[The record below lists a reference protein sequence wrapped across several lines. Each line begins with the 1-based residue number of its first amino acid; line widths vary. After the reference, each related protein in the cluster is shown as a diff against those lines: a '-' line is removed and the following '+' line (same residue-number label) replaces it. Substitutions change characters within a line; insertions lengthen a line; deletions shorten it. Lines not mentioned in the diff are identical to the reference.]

1 MKSAKGGVNLAD
13 IKNFYDAYDF
23 DNFIRPGDE
32 IRFGRQLVL
41 SPNNTDLSP
50 FADCKIADLQRM
62 REISEAAET
71 KVFEELRASLS
82 KWEEKGR
89 ITMLLDAAIQ
99 YLSTPEVEH
108 TSNLWESNGH
118 DRYKISNRVYEMTY
132 DIWEDT
138 KYDHNAQKSV
148 PVAWYVS
155 WEVSTR
161 NPSNLYY
168 SCKIAGQS
176 NKRYTDKAAAERYLQ
191 GRIKA
196 YSHLFNEI
204 SPPIPAKYAHI
215 FKINGLL
222 LPGYTVEKQP
232 PQRSEKT
239 AAEILESLGG
249 GFLLPENGK
258 ASILKKLSVTRS
270 QEKAQVKTEDVN
282 KQKKGGF
289 QR

>member
-23 DNFIRPGDE
+23 DNFIRPSDE
-32 IRFGRQLVL
+32 IRLGRQLVL
-41 SPNNTDLSP
+41 SSDNTDLSP
-50 FADCKIADLQRM
+50 FADCKIADLQRL

-89 ITMLLDAAIQ
+89 ITMLLDAVIQ

-148 PVAWYVS
+148 PV
-155 WEVSTR
+155 E
-161 NPSNLYY
+161 
-168 SCKIAGQS
+168 I
-176 NKRYTDKAAAERYLQ
+176 
-191 GRIKA
+191 GR
-196 YSHLFNEI
+196 
-204 SPPIPAKYAHI
+204 AH
-215 FKINGLL
+215 
-222 LPGYTVEKQP
+222 V
-232 PQRSEKT
+232 
-239 AAEILESLGG
+239 
-249 GFLLPENGK
+249 
-258 ASILKKLSVTRS
+258 
-270 QEKAQVKTEDVN
+270 
-282 KQKKGGF
+282 
-289 QR
+289 

>member
-1 MKSAKGGVNLAD
+1 MAD

-32 IRFGRQLVL
+32 IRLGRQLVL
-41 SPNNTDLSP
+41 SPNNADLSP
-50 FADCKIADLQRM
+50 FADCKIANLQRM

-148 PVAWYVS
+148 PVAWYIS
-155 WEVSTR
+155 WDVSTR

-176 NKRYTDKAAAERYLQ
+176 NKRYTDKDAMNKYLQ

-196 YSHLFNEI
+196 YSHLFTEI
-204 SPPIPAKYAHI
+204 SPPIPAKYARS
-215 FKINGLL
+215 FMVNGLL
-222 LPGYTVEKQP
+222 LPGYTVEGQP

-249 GFLLPENGK
+249 DFLLSEAKKPSVLE
-258 ASILKKLSVTRS
+258 KLSAAKSETKISPIAESPRKERA
-270 QEKAQVKTEDVN
+270 QEI
-282 KQKKGGF
+282 
-289 QR
+289 

>member
-1 MKSAKGGVNLAD
+1 MAD
-13 IKNFYDAYDF
+13 MENFYDAYDF
-23 DNFIRPGDE
+23 NSFVKPGDE
-32 IRFGRQLVL
+32 IRLSRQLIF

-62 REISEAAET
+62 REISEAAEN
-71 KVFEELRASLS
+71 KVFDELHALLS

-99 YLSTPEVEH
+99 YLSTPEVQH

-138 KYDHNAQKSV
+138 KYDHDAKKSV

-155 WEVSTR
+155 WDVSTR

-176 NKRYTDKAAAERYLQ
+176 NKRYTDKDVMNKYLK
-191 GRIKA
+191 GRIAA
-196 YSHLFNEI
+196 YAHLFTEI
-204 SPPIPAKYAHI
+204 SPPVPEKYAHI
-215 FKINGLL
+215 FMVNGLL
-222 LPGYTVEKQP
+222 LPGYTVERHA
-232 PQRSEKT
+232 PQRCEKT

-249 GFLLPENGK
+249 GFLLSEVKKPSVLE
-258 ASILKKLSVTRS
+258 KLSAAKSENKTIATT
-270 QEKAQVKTEDVN
+270 EKARKERAQEI
-282 KQKKGGF
+282 
-289 QR
+289 